1 MCTLF
6 LKGGEDVKIF
16 KNRGDIYISKSG
28 VNASKQAKIL
38 YILLI
43 FIVIFTAAFVIF
55 LSQRYD
61 SVAEFF
67 AKGEV
72 TVTEAVNPQGEE
84 LLPRIEGKTNFLI
97 METDDAETELHYLFL
112 LQADKDNL
120 AYKAAALP
128 LNMTVDGISVWDI
141 FQQGGGAAL
150 QKQLTQHFGFEI
162 DYQVQ
167 FKASAFVE
175 FANKLGSFLYI
186 SNDEIRFSGGE
197 EEDAYSLHI
206 NKGEQKLSGRDIN
219 NLLRYYAQETDNYAA
234 ENELILKIFTG
245 LLNEKNYENCEG
257 YYRLLV
263 KSANTDI
270 TVRDFEN
277 GKNALMVY
285 CVKNADITVYSV
297 TATVEDTVL
306 SPECEKE
313 LRGYFSKQ

>member
-1 MCTLF
+1 M
-6 LKGGEDVKIF
+6 KIF
-16 KNRGDIYISKSG
+16 KNRGDIYISKSA
-28 VNASKQAKIL
+28 VNASRQAKVL
-38 YILLI
+38 YLLLV
-43 FIVIFTAAFVIF
+43 FIVIFTIAFVIF

-61 SVAEFF
+61 SVAAFF
-67 AKGEV
+67 AKDEV
-72 TVTEAVNPQGEE
+72 TVTQSVNPQGED
-84 LLPRIEGKTNFLI
+84 LLPKIEGKTNFLI

-128 LNMTVDGISVWDI
+128 LDMTIDGVSVWNI
-141 FQQGGGAAL
+141 FEQGGSAAL
-150 QKQLTQHFGFEI
+150 QKQLTQHLGFEI

-175 FANKLGSFLYI
+175 FANKLGSILYL
-186 SNDEIRFSGGE
+186 SNEEIRFSGGE
-197 EEDAYSLHI
+197 EDDAYSLHI
-206 NKGEQKLSGRDIN
+206 GKGEQKLAGRDIN

-234 ENELILKIFTG
+234 ENELVLKIFTG

-257 YYRLLV
+257 YYRLFV

-285 CVKNADITVYSV
+285 CTKNTDITVYSV
-297 TATVEDTVL
+297 TAVQEDTAL
-306 SPECEKE
+306 SAECEKE